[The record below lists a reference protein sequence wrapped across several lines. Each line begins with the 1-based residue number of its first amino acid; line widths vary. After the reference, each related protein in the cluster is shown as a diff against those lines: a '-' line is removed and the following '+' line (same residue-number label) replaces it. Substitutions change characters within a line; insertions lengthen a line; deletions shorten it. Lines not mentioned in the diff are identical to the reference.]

1 MRRKHMMDDKEV
13 RTTEAS
19 SKQTN
24 MQGELRDEDLE
35 RTVGGAAMVEYGLL
49 VGLIAVA
56 CVVL

>member
-1 MRRKHMMDDKEV
+1 MMDDKEV
-13 RTTEAS
+13 KTTEAS